1 MIAHSIKRQM
11 RESLVIIEP
20 APIHSMDGDQRLIPS
35 PSQNAKILSSL
46 LNSHLVGVEVGELL
60 LADQLLSPP
69 LATLHQHQHQ
79 HHGAHQ
85 QQHSGVGGLQA
96 DHLELVRFRLKP
108 LSHLS
113 NVSKVHLVTK
123 ASSFLVSV
131 QNPFFGAE
139 IHGMSSKFSP
149 HDDLIQ
155 SSSSSSISQLETF
168 TDGFSN
174 ASRFSWF
181 MNCSSVSF
189 FV

>member
-1 MIAHSIKRQM
+1 M
-11 RESLVIIEP
+11 
-20 APIHSMDGDQRLIPS
+20 IPS

-85 QQHSGVGGLQA
+85 QQHGGVGGLQA
-96 DHLELVRFRLKP
+96 DHHELVRFRLKP

-155 SSSSSSISQLETF
+155 SSSSHSISQLETF

-181 MNCSSVSF
+181 MNCSLVSF